1 MKKIF
6 IILFI
11 LNSTLCFSQNIA
23 KDVATGAAVGAAK
36 KEGATMAADAVAPGF
51 TDKIGKF
58 LSSPPGIM
66 IVAGIGGLN
75 SAILYKA
82 AGDQEKEN
90 EENIKKIDKLL
101 SVYKDS
107 WTNKC
112 PNGREKLEEPKCY
125 CYLESGKQNTDR
137 SNSQICKDLWAK
149 NKYFLDSTATDYAAL
164 TLNADPA
171 GCMTLTG
178 QFDEKCNCKKMVN
191 SKGTNA
197 CMKSVAINIGDNAL
211 GSAYLKSSGFDK
223 VMQNAASTLSG
234 NANIGNLSDKALS
247 LAIAKQGDLNNG
259 LFEKL
264 NANPAKNMFPKIDS
278 NMDLLKL
285 QGAVFSKNDLQK
297 LGSAFGGSALASIGS
312 GLTGEK
318 AKAIQDV
325 KSKLGLE
332 LAGSGKG
339 LDAKK
344 ATKKPGIDLSFSD
357 SGSAGGGQVLGN
369 FPEKNYNYKNSDIV
383 TDDGA
388 NLFEIISNRYIQ
400 SGLRRLF
407 DDGSTPTE

>member
-1 MKKIF
+1 MKKILF
-6 IILFI
+6 ILFI
-11 LNSTLCFSQNIA
+11 LNSSICFSAEPVAAAAGSATQGAAA
-23 KDVATGAAVGAAK
+23 KTATGAVTNNIPG
-36 KEGATMAADAVAPGF
+36 GF

-66 IVAGIGGLN
+66 IVAGIGGIN
-75 SAILYKA
+75 AAILHKA

-90 EENIKKIDKLL
+90 EENIKKIDQLL
-101 SVYKDS
+101 SVFKDS
-107 WTNKC
+107 WANKC
-112 PNGREKLEEPKCY
+112 PTGRNKLEEPKCY
-125 CYLESGKQNTDR
+125 CYLESGKQNTER

-149 NKYFLDSTATDYAAL
+149 NKYFLDSTATDYGSL
-164 TLNADPA
+164 TYNADPA
-171 GCMTLTG
+171 GCMTVTG

-197 CMKSVAINIGDNAL
+197 CMKAIAINIGDNAL
-211 GSAYLKSSGFDK
+211 GSAYLKSSGMDK

-234 NANIGNLSDKALS
+234 NANIGNLSDKD
-247 LAIAKQGDLNNG
+247 LAMAISKQGNMNKVL
-259 LFEKL
+259 LEKL
-264 NANPAKNMFPKIDS
+264 NANPDKNMFPKIDS
-278 NMDLLKL
+278 DADLMKL

-297 LGSAFGGSALASIGS
+297 LGSAFGGSALASVG
-312 GLTGEK
+312 GLTGDK
-318 AKAIQDV
+318 AKALESV

-339 LDAKK
+339 LEAKK
-344 ATKKPGIDLSFSD
+344 ATKKPGLDLSFSD
-357 SGSAGGGQVLGN
+357 GNSGGAGQVLGS
-369 FPEKNYNYKNSDIV
+369 FPEKNYNYKNSDVV

-407 DDGSTPTE
+407 DDGSKPAE